1 LKLGILAVGPTKSG
15 PEHDLTHDYCKRF
28 GALGSPLGLSGIELI
43 TVKSGGGL
51 EKEGTRLLEKV
62 PKGARVLRLDEHGQ
76 AWTSVKLAEKLAFW
90 RDEGE
95 RSLVFMIG
103 GAEGYS
109 GAVRKAYPATLALGP
124 QTWPHLLVRAM
135 LGEQLYRAASIL
147 ARTPYHKA

>member
-1 LKLGILAVGPTKSG
+1 LKLTILAVGPTKSG

-28 GALGSPLGLSGIELI
+28 GPLASPLGLSGIDLI

-62 PKGARVLRLDEHGQ
+62 PKGAQVLRLDEHG
-76 AWTSVKLAEKLAFW
+76 ANWSSVKFAEKLAFW
-90 RDEGE
+90 RDEGG
-95 RSLVFMIG
+95 RALVFMIG

-109 GAVRKAYPATLALGP
+109 DAVRKAYPATLAFGP
-124 QTWPHLLVRAM
+124 QTWPHLLVRVLLA
-135 LGEQLYRAASIL
+135 EQLYRAASIL